1 MLISLLPVP
10 FADAARQR
18 QFEALEA
25 VLQAEADTPGTVL
38 LGNLGAWAG
47 LAADALLVR
56 PAGLVVLVLV
66 PRAGHLTMPALT
78 YGGWQL
84 SGQPLPGREGAD
96 NPFAQYQQQAA
107 PALAWL
113 TAELGLPAGQRP
125 ACHGLAL
132 FDAPLTFGPEVEA
145 HLHQHAAAR
154 HFELLGNV
162 ARVPAWLRRQLVATP
177 TALPEDDLLDWAD
190 DLADTL
196 AASPPGLAQPPA
208 PEEPTASLAGSSYLV
223 HKLQQLW
230 RWLGAEDIPADPPY
244 GGAPLPDLAQRDQQ
258 EQARL
263 HQLRQELQAEL
274 HQHRQEA
281 AAREEAR
288 TQELAQLRQ
297 QLAQAGPSAT
307 ARQTEQQAALEE
319 ALRTARAELAAQ
331 SQELDARIRQLGQLM
346 QQLAAPANNLDA
358 PASAPSVPTQGSSAL
373 ASAPRAG
380 VGAAA
385 RPAPRA
391 ATRPVRAAG
400 PLLKRAS
407 YRPLRRAERWSVLL
421 LALALVGSGVWGA
434 LQLVKRPASPVRP
447 AASHRARRASQVGEA
462 PHPTGPVIIYD
473 TLAGRLTSPT
483 TDAPD
488 ATDDNPSVMPAASE
502 AAPTEASPVLHVD
515 SAQLKVAPT
524 PLLPGDSATS
534 GASPAP

>member
-10 FADAARQR
+10 FAYAARQR

-25 VLQAEADTPGTVL
+25 VLQAEADASGTVL

-47 LAADALLVR
+47 LAADALLVQ

-66 PRAGHLTMPALT
+66 PRAGHLTMPALA

-125 ACHGLAL
+125 ACRGLAL
-132 FDAPLTFGPEVEA
+132 FDGPLTFGPEVEA

-162 ARVPAWLRRQLVATP
+162 AQVPAWLRRQL
-177 TALPEDDLLDWAD
+177 TAGPSTLDEDDLLDWAD
-190 DLADTL
+190 NLADTL
-196 AASPPGLAQPPA
+196 AAHPLEPAAPAAPPA
-208 PEEPTASLAGSSYLV
+208 PHYLAD
-223 HKLQQLW
+223 KLRQLW

-244 GGAPLPDLAQRDQQ
+244 GGASLPDLAQRDQQ

-307 ARQTEQQAALEE
+307 ARQTEQQAALED

-346 QQLAAPANNLDA
+346 QQLAAPANNLGA
-358 PASAPSVPTQGSSAL
+358 PASAPGTPTQGGSTQAV
-373 ASAPRAG
+373 PRSGAG
-380 VGAAA
+380 GLA
-385 RPAPRA
+385 RPVPRA
-391 ATRPVRAAG
+391 ATRPARAAG

-421 LALALVGSGVWGA
+421 LALALVGGGVWGVV
-434 LQLVKRPASPVRP
+434 QLVKRPAGPARS
-447 AASHRARRASQVGEA
+447 AASHRARRTSQMREA
-462 PHPTGPVIIYD
+462 TQQPGPVIIYD

-488 ATDDNPSVMPAASE
+488 VTDDNPSAMPAASE
-502 AAPTEASPVLHVD
+502 AAPAEASPVLHVD
-515 SAQLKVAPT
+515 SAKLKVEPA

-534 GASPAP
+534 EASPAP

>member
-1 MLISLLPVP
+1 MFISLLPVP

-25 VLQAEADTPGTVL
+25 ALQAEADAPGTVL
-38 LGNLGAWAG
+38 LGNLEAWAG

-66 PRAGHLTMPALT
+66 PRAGHLTMSALS

-96 NPFAQYQQQAA
+96 NPFTQYQQQAA

-113 TAELGLPAGQRP
+113 TAKLGLPAGQRSS
-125 ACHGLAL
+125 CHGLAL
-132 FDAPLTFGPEVEA
+132 FDSPLTFGSEVEA

-154 HFELLGNV
+154 HFELLGDV
-162 ARVPAWLRRQLVATP
+162 ARVPAWLRQQLTTSPPAID
-177 TALPEDDLLDWAD
+177 EDDLLDWAD

-196 AASPPGLAQPPA
+196 AAHPLEPAALATSPASPA
-208 PEEPTASLAGSSYLV
+208 SHYLGD
-223 HKLQQLW
+223 KLRQLW

-244 GGAPLPDLAQRDQQ
+244 GGAPLPDQAQRDQQ

-281 AAREEAR
+281 TAREEAR

-307 ARQTEQQAALEE
+307 ARQTEQQVALEA

-346 QQLAAPANNLDA
+346 QQLATPANNPGA
-358 PASAPSVPTQGSSAL
+358 PASAPSTPIQRSSSQA
-373 ASAPRAG
+373 ASRS
-380 VGAAA
+380 GAEGLA

-391 ATRPVRAAG
+391 ATRPAKAAG

-407 YRPLRRAERWSVLL
+407 YRPLRRAERWTVLL
-421 LALALVGSGVWGA
+421 LALALVSGGVWGVVH
-434 LQLVKRPASPVRP
+434 LVKRPASPPRP
-447 AASHRARRASQVGEA
+447 AASHRVRRASQVGA
-462 PHPTGPVIIYD
+462 AAQQPGPVIIYD

-488 ATDDNPSVMPAASE
+488 VTNDNPRAMPAASE
-502 AAPTEASPVLHVD
+502 AAPAEASPVLHVD
-515 SAQLKVAPT
+515 SAKLKVVPT
-524 PLLPGDSATS
+524 PLLPTDSAAAE
-534 GASPAP
+534 ASPAP

>member
-25 VLQAEADTPGTVL
+25 VLQAEADASGTVL

-66 PRAGHLTMPALT
+66 PRAGHLTMPALA
-78 YGGWQL
+78 YGGWRL

-96 NPFAQYQQQAA
+96 NPFTQYQQQAA

-113 TAELGLPAGQRP
+113 TAGLGLPAGQRP
-125 ACHGLAL
+125 ACRGLAL
-132 FDAPLTFGPEVEA
+132 LDGPLTFGPEVEA

-162 ARVPAWLRRQLVATP
+162 AGVPAWLHRQF
-177 TALPEDDLLDWAD
+177 TAGPSTLDEDDLLDWAD
-190 DLADTL
+190 NLADTL
-196 AASPPGLAQPPA
+196 AAHPLEPAAPAAPPA
-208 PEEPTASLAGSSYLV
+208 PHYLAD
-223 HKLQQLW
+223 KLRQLW

-244 GGAPLPDLAQRDQQ
+244 GGASLPDLAQRDQQ

-346 QQLAAPANNLDA
+346 QQLAAPANSPGA
-358 PASAPSVPTQGSSAL
+358 PASAPSLPTQSG
-373 ASAPRAG
+373 SAPAAAPHAGAG
-380 VGAAA
+380 VTV
-385 RPAPRA
+385 RSAPRA

-421 LALALVGSGVWGA
+421 LALALVGGGVWGMV
-434 LQLVKRPASPVRP
+434 QLVKRPANPARS
-447 AASHRARRASQVGEA
+447 AASHRARRASQASEA
-462 PHPTGPVIIYD
+462 AQQPGPVIIYD
-473 TLAGRLTSPT
+473 TLASPTSPT

-488 ATDDNPSVMPAASE
+488 VTDDTPSAMPAASE
-502 AAPTEASPVLHVD
+502 AAPAEASPVLHAD
-515 SAQLKVAPT
+515 SAKLKVAPT
-524 PLLPGDSATS
+524 PTPPGDSATFE
-534 GASPAP
+534 ASPAP